1 MSEQHSLREA
11 RELALDVGGRVA
23 GAADLFAVAVCLASA
38 FFNDP
43 LWGIWTFPDEDARR
57 RDLLPFMTLMA
68 EMGQAGGVSTNL
80 IDGAGA
86 ITVWTPPG
94 SVYGTPGF
102 EERTAAVLGELFGPR
117 AAELESLF
125 EQFDE

>member
-1 MSEQHSLREA
+1 MSEQHSRLDA
-11 RELALDVGGRVA
+11 REPVDTSVDAVEAGGRVA
-23 GAADLFAVAVCLASA
+23 GAADLPAVAVCLASA

-43 LWGIWTFPDEDARR
+43 LWGIWTFPDEDTRR

-94 SVYGTPGF
+94 CVYGMPGF
-102 EERTAAVLGELFGPR
+102 EER
-117 AAELESLF
+117 
-125 EQFDE
+125 